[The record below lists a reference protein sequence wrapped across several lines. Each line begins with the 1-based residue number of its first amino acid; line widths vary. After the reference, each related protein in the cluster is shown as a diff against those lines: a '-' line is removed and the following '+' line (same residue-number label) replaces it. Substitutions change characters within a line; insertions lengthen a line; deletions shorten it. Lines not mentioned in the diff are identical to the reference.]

1 MEHLHLTL
9 IFSHL
14 NASYAHLHDYMRYKD
29 CLQNPCYIIP
39 LDFESQQYPHLSK
52 EFDPMS

>member
-1 MEHLHLTL
+1 MVHPLLAL

-14 NASYAHLHDYMRYKD
+14 NASYAHLHDSKRYKNY
-29 CLQNPCYIIP
+29 LQNPCYTIP
-39 LDFESQQYPHLSK
+39 LNFESQQYPHPSK